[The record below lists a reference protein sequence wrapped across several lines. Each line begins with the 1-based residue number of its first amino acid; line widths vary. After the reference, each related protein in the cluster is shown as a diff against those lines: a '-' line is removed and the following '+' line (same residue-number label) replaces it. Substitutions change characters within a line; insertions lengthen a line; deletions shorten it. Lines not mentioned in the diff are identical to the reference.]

1 MRVSPV
7 RTCNCNY
14 LKKEGA
20 SAIDERKK
28 EEAKTT
34 THHTQM
40 WEKRE
45 MSKKL
50 CCGKIMAKKVR
61 SFWSEKVTNSIAIS
75 GATKKS

>member
-28 EEAKTT
+28 ERRSEHDASHKCGRKEKCQKNCLVEKLKAKNV
-34 THHTQM
+34 Q
-40 WEKRE
+40 
-45 MSKKL
+45 
-50 CCGKIMAKKVR
+50 
-61 SFWSEKVTNSIAIS
+61 SICQ
-75 GATKKS
+75 

>member
-28 EEAKTT
+28 EEEAKK
-34 THHTQM
+34 THHTNVG
-40 WEKRE
+40 EKRNV
-45 MSKKL
+45 KK
-50 CCGKIMAKKVR
+50 IA
-61 SFWSEKVTNSIAIS
+61 FWKN
-75 GATKKS
+75 

>member
-28 EEAKTT
+28 EEAKK
-34 THHTQM
+34 THHTNVGK
-40 WEKRE
+40 KRNV
-45 MSKKL
+45 KK
-50 CCGKIMAKKVR
+50 
-61 SFWSEKVTNSIAIS
+61 IALW
-75 GATKKS
+75 KN

>member
-28 EEAKTT
+28 EEAKK
-34 THHTQM
+34 THHTNVG
-40 WEKRE
+40 ENRNV
-45 MSKKL
+45 KKL
-50 CCGKIMAKKVR
+50 PCGKIEGKECAKHLSVMR
-61 SFWSEKVTNSIAIS
+61 LGEN
-75 GATKKS
+75 